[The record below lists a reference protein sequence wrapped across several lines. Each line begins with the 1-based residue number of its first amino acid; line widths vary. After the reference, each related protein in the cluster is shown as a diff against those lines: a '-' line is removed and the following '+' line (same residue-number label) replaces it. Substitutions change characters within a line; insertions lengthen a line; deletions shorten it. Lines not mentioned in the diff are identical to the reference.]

1 MEPHD
6 NEEDYANR
14 IWAGVIPVTTIV
26 GSFRPDDRLEDGL
39 TPPESLNVWMSGKRL
54 GRCLKRNGTD
64 LYEALAPNESQMT
77 SL

>member
-14 IWAGVIPVTTIV
+14 IWEGVIPVTTIV

-54 GRCLKRNGTD
+54 DDVLSETEQIYMKRLPQTK
-64 LYEALAPNESQMT
+64 AK
-77 SL
+77 

>member
-54 GRCLKRNGTD
+54 DDVLNETKQIYIDRLTRP
-64 LYEALAPNESQMT
+64 EAK
-77 SL
+77 

>member
-6 NEEDYANR
+6 NEEDYATR

-54 GRCLKRNGTD
+54 DDVLSETQQIYMKRLPQTK
-64 LYEALAPNESQMT
+64 AK
-77 SL
+77 

>member
-54 GRCLKRNGTD
+54 DDVLNETEQIYMKRLPQTK
-64 LYEALAPNESQMT
+64 AK
-77 SL
+77 

>member
-54 GRCLKRNGTD
+54 DDVLSETQQIYIDRLPQTKVK
-64 LYEALAPNESQMT
+64 
-77 SL
+77 

>member
-6 NEEDYANR
+6 NEEDYATP

-54 GRCLKRNGTD
+54 DDVLSETQQIYMKRLPQTK
-64 LYEALAPNESQMT
+64 AK
-77 SL
+77 

>member
-26 GSFRPDDRLEDGL
+26 GSFRPDDRLEDRL
-39 TPPESLNVWMSGKRL
+39 TLPESLNVWMSGKRL
-54 GRCLKRNGTD
+54 DDVLSETEQIYMKRLPQTK
-64 LYEALAPNESQMT
+64 AK
-77 SL
+77 